1 MHKSRFHNSMIIEE
15 NLDKNQTQYI
25 QELDPKIVVD
35 INKLLNRVKVNEKN
49 ETKKKIIFF
58 SLLIFGLGLVG
69 TFISFIK

>member
-1 MHKSRFHNSMIIEE
+1 MHKSRFHNSMIIKE